1 MIRPGVN
8 DTNPV
13 DREDRD
19 MSVIIISSDSHK
31 TGQEIAQ
38 SSAQVLGY
46 HELSREILSQVANK
60 TGVPEVKLTQAL
72 DEGSTFMG
80 LSSKLCRRY
89 LAYIQ
94 AAVVSELLKDQLVC
108 QGLAAHLYVL
118 GVAHVLRVR
127 VLSDPEKRSQQ
138 IATQSGISHEK
149 AKRHLE
155 HQKKVR
161 QRWSM
166 DAFRLDE
173 TDPSQYDLV
182 ISLSQIDQAEAVK
195 IITETVSYRRFQ
207 PMTYSIKCMQ
217 DLALASSV
225 RAALLER
232 FPDVRVRANRG
243 TLIVET
249 TALRREKQ
257 KRAKAIKELAGELPG
272 VEYVE
277 VHVIND
283 IFRQAA
289 ESFR

>member
-1 MIRPGVN
+1 
-8 DTNPV
+8 
-13 DREDRD
+13 
-19 MSVIIISSDSHK
+19 MSVIIISSDLYQ
-31 TGQEIAQ
+31 TGREIAQ
-38 SSAQVLGY
+38 STAKALGY
-46 HELSREILSQVANK
+46 GYLGREILGKVADQHK
-60 TGVPEVKLTQAL
+60 IPEEKLTQVL
-72 DEGSTFMG
+72 EQRPSFLSM
-80 LSSKLCRRY
+80 SSKLRNRY

-94 AAVVSELLKDQLVC
+94 ESVLSEFLKGNLVC

-118 GVAHVLRVR
+118 GISHVLRVR
-127 VLSDPEKRSQQ
+127 VLSDVEKRVQQ
-138 IATQSGISHEK
+138 IASEGGISLEK
-149 AKRHLE
+149 AKKVLDT
-155 HQKKVR
+155 QKKVR
-161 QRWSM
+161 QRWSL

-173 TDPSQYDLV
+173 TDPSQFDLV

-195 IITETVSYRRFQ
+195 IITETVAYRRFE
-207 PMTYSIKCMQ
+207 PMTYSTKCMQ

>member
-1 MIRPGVN
+1 
-8 DTNPV
+8 
-13 DREDRD
+13 
-19 MSVIIISSDSHK
+19 MSVIIISSDSYE

-38 SSAQVLGY
+38 STAQALGY
-46 HELSREILSQVANK
+46 NSLGREILGQVASK
-60 TGVPEVKLTQAL
+60 VGVPEVKLTQAM
-72 DEGSTFMG
+72 DEGPTFLG

-89 LAYIQ
+89 LSCIQ
-94 AAVVSELLKDQLVC
+94 EATLTQLLKGNVVC
-108 QGLAAHLYVL
+108 HGLAAHLYVL
-118 GVAHVLRVR
+118 GVSHVLRVR
-127 VLSDPEKRSQQ
+127 VLSDVEKRIQELVSQG
-138 IATQSGISHEK
+138 GISVEK

-155 HQKKVR
+155 RKKKTR
-161 QRWSM
+161 RRWSM
-166 DAFRLDE
+166 DAFNLDE

-195 IITETVSYRRFQ
+195 IITETAGYRRFE

-217 DLALASSV
+217 DLALASQV
-225 RAALLER
+225 RAALLDR

-243 TLIVET
+243 TLVVET
-249 TALRREKQ
+249 TALSREKQ
-257 KRAKAIKELAGELPG
+257 KRAKAIKELAGKVPG